1 MRHRPPGRP
10 KDGAARGTEPRSGER
25 APPPFPP
32 GGAGEGRIQR
42 THLDSAAMALMVVL
56 CAAWGLQ
63 QVAIKVANAGISPVW
78 QAGLRSFGA
87 ALLVWAWAAAKGIRL
102 FSRDGSLGAGLLA
115 AALFA
120 GEFAFIY
127 WGLGFTTA
135 SRGVVFLYTAPF
147 MIALGAHCFLPG
159 ERLRP
164 LQWLG
169 LACAFAGVV
178 AAFVESLGMPTRAQL
193 VGDAMLLLAAVL
205 WAATT
210 LVIKGSRLARV
221 SPAKT
226 LFYQLA
232 GSALALP
239 LVSLALGEPGV
250 VALTPLV
257 LASLLYQTVLVAFA
271 SYLAWF
277 WLVAH
282 YPAGR
287 LAAFSFLTPL
297 FGVLA
302 GAVLLAERISSTL
315 AAALLLVVAGIW
327 LVNRLPR

>member
-1 MRHRPPGRP
+1 MM
-10 KDGAARGTEPRSGER
+10 ER
-25 APPPFPP
+25 
-32 GGAGEGRIQR
+32 R
-42 THLDSAAMALMVVL
+42 THLDSTAMALMVVL

-78 QAGLRSFGA
+78 QASLRSIGA
-87 ALLVWAWAAAKGIRL
+87 ALLVWTWSSYKGIRL
-102 FSRDGSLGAGLLA
+102 FGRDGTLGAGLLS

-120 GEFAFIY
+120 GEFALIY
-127 WGLGFTTA
+127 WGLNYTAA

-147 MIALGAHCFLPG
+147 MIALGAHWYLPG
-159 ERLRP
+159 EKLRP

-169 LACAFAGVV
+169 LACAFAGIV
-178 AAFVESLGMPTRAQL
+178 AAFGESLGLPTQSQL
-193 VGDAMLLLAAVL
+193 LGDGMLFLAAVL

-210 LVIKGSRLARV
+210 LVIKGSRLAKV

-232 GSALALP
+232 GSALVLP
-239 LVSLALGEPGV
+239 FVSLALGEPGV
-250 VALTPLV
+250 IALTPLA
-257 LASLLYQTVLVAFA
+257 LASLAYQTVLVAFA

-277 WLVAH
+277 WLVAN

-302 GAVLLAERISSTL
+302 GALLLGERIS
-315 AAALLLVVAGIW
+315 AALMIALLLVVLGIW
-327 LVNRLPR
+327 LVNRPPKAA

>member
-1 MRHRPPGRP
+1 M
-10 KDGAARGTEPRSGER
+10 ER
-25 APPPFPP
+25 K
-32 GGAGEGRIQR
+32 
-42 THLDSAAMALMVVL
+42 THLDTAAMALMVVL

-78 QAGLRSFGA
+78 QASLRSIGA
-87 ALLVWAWAAAKGIRL
+87 ALLVWAWASAKGIRL
-102 FSRDGSLGAGLLA
+102 FAHDGTLGAGLLA

-127 WGLGFTTA
+127 WGLTYTTA

-147 MIALGAHCFLPG
+147 MIALGAHWFLPG
-159 ERLRP
+159 EKLRP
-164 LQWLG
+164 QQWLG
-169 LACAFAGVV
+169 LACAFAGIL
-178 AAFVESLGMPTRAQL
+178 AAFGESLGLPTQSQFL
-193 VGDAMLLLAAVL
+193 GDGMLLLAAVL

-210 LVIKGSRLARV
+210 LVIKGSRLAKV

-232 GSALALP
+232 GSALVLP
-239 LVSLALGEPGV
+239 CVSLALGEPGV
-250 VALTPLV
+250 ITLTPLV
-257 LASLLYQTVLVAFA
+257 LASLAYQTVLVAFA
-271 SYLAWF
+271 SYLVWF

-302 GAVLLAERISSTL
+302 GALLLSERITPAL
-315 AAALLLVVAGIW
+315 ALALALVALGIW
-327 LVNRLPR
+327 LVNRPPRAA

>member
-1 MRHRPPGRP
+1 MM
-10 KDGAARGTEPRSGER
+10 EER
-25 APPPFPP
+25 K
-32 GGAGEGRIQR
+32 
-42 THLDSAAMALMVVL
+42 THLDGSAMILMVVL

-63 QVAIKVANAGISPVW
+63 QVTIKVANEGISPVW
-78 QAGLRSFGA
+78 QGSLRSIGA
-87 ALLVWAWAAAKGIRL
+87 VFLVWAWAARRGLRL
-102 FSRDGSLGAGLLA
+102 FERDGSLGPGLLA
-115 AALFA
+115 GVLFA

-127 WGLGFTTA
+127 WGLNYTSA

-147 MIALGAHCFLPG
+147 MIALGAHWFLPG
-159 ERLRP
+159 EKLRP

-169 LACAFAGVV
+169 LAFAFAGVV
-178 AAFVESLGMPTRAQL
+178 SVFSESLSLPTRNQL
-193 VGDAMLLLAAVL
+193 IGDTMLFLGAVL

-210 LVIKGSRLARV
+210 LVIKGSRLNKV

-232 GSALALP
+232 ASALVLP
-239 LVSLALGEPGV
+239 VVSVALGEPGV
-250 VALTPLV
+250 FALTPLV
-257 LASLLYQTVLVAFA
+257 LACLAYQIVLVAFA

-302 GAVLLAERISSTL
+302 GALLLAERVS
-315 AAALLLVVAGIW
+315 AALAIALALVAAGIW
-327 LVNRLPR
+327 LVNRPPKRV